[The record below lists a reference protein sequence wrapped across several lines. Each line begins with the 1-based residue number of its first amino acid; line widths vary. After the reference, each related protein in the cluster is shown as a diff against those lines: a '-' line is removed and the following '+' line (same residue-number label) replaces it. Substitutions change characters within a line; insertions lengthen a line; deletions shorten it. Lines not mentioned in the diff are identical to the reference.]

1 MFIMTLLSKI
11 EGKRGVAIFR
21 KKYFLK
27 YFIIMNIPSVYE
39 I

>member
-1 MFIMTLLSKI
+1 MFIMTLLSKT
-11 EGKRGVAIFR
+11 EGKGGNAIFR

>member
-1 MFIMTLLSKI
+1 MLIMTLLSKI
-11 EGKRGVAIFR
+11 EGKRGDASFR

-27 YFIIMNIPSVYE
+27 YFIIMDIASVYE